1 MPLTRRELLSGAL
14 AAALAS
20 KLPASTSPPRKT
32 RFVHFTDLHIQP
44 ELGAA
49 DGVAMA
55 VRKLLSLKPRPDF
68 VVTGGDHVMDV
79 LKASIGRAKLQ
90 FDLLE
95 EALKPLEMPVYH
107 TIGNHDPYGWDLR
120 DESVSRDPGYGK
132 KMFEERV
139 AKGPT
144 YRSFDH
150 KGWHFAILDS

>member
-1 MPLTRRELLSGAL
+1 MEISRRGFIGGL
-14 AAALAS
+14 AGGLAG
-20 KLPASTSPPRKT
+20 LAIPAPAEPEVRRF

-107 TIGNHDPYGWDLR
+107 TIGNHDPYGWESR
-120 DESVSRDPGYGK
+120 DES
-132 KMFEERV
+132 
-139 AKGPT
+139 
-144 YRSFDH
+144 
-150 KGWHFAILDS
+150 